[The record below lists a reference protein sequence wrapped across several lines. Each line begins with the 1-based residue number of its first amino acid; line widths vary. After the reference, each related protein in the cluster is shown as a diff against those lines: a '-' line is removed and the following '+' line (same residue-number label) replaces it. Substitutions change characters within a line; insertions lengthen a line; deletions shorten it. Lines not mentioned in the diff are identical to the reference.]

1 MSRNEAV
8 SPLRINKTPTASP
21 GKSSGR
27 PLSEIASGERRRN
40 SPSFDQTTKE
50 SSPFAGSSPFQN
62 SPRLFWKEHT
72 ASPRDRFENSEN
84 SISEDAQMPL
94 SPKRSSIENLKKQ
107 ARVKNSGIFAKEQ
120 MHAYDPTSVTPLDR
134 PLAAGRPLS
143 TSIQGNAFGG
153 AGLNG
158 LRLHDVSPDRGHR
171 RGESFNS
178 IPMLSTIKTS
188 PAKLPTQSTFGSP
201 FSSPTKDRPSSS
213 AGRASPTKSSLVNN
227 GRFNSPQYNPDS
239 SALSDDDDDDDDVKH
254 QTPRALRRHAKSVTF
269 DAAPPNVTEYEL
281 VTPEPSACS
290 REGSYMETDDDD
302 DDDDD
307 DEVSFDDADSFD
319 ASLEDTEKTPVVLP
333 EDWRH
338 VSPDNANNSLTD
350 FYDDVLE
357 GREASPRADGTP
369 NGAANGSRHGS
380 QHSEGSPRP
389 LPPLPGMG
397 LSRPGSSGGDA
408 SRSLPPLPPVSGFS
422 KADLLSRRESSM
434 SLEDRMRL
442 MNFDGD
448 RDTSTPTQERQ
459 NKAASNEVKV
469 HVDGVK
475 VHVDEVDDDV
485 SVLTADNEQDASIP
499 RISRE
504 SILRRVKSQNFDKH
518 EDSYAYDAESSP
530 ERSYGH
536 LADLDPDVPIPS
548 RECSSNFDETA
559 HAQPMQEAGSEA
571 GSEAEA
577 DSVLDAYQDVDG
589 SAMSQLDDE
598 ADPYAVDE
606 FELDGSDAGSVIR
619 HPVSDETE
627 DAGSLGDD
635 VSMSQYSE
643 QPDDEPYKEPAP
655 QGFEQVVGQPDEY
668 PEEQPTSQST
678 IDSSGPST
686 PTVAAE
692 SPRAAEKKAREDEL
706 FAKFDREQSMDLS
719 LDPLRASF
727 TTAPSPLD
735 SAPKME
741 AMRDFLQ
748 RPGTPDAEDG
758 AEEEYTGS
766 EPGSPSSIV
775 HHPVVI
781 SPPEIESD
789 QDVPLREA
797 TIRGTG
803 GHKLR
808 TRPSLIPD
816 QVDMAATRRQVS
828 GTYPPPLPERSP
840 KRQSLNFEIGHV
852 DDDSSE
858 LSLATR
864 EKMMLD
870 LDLGEDEDDLSFG
883 LDNEFD
889 KIIEAQKVDTLF
901 PLPDFAHFPT
911 LVAARPSAAA
921 AMSEKRFV
929 HTYSPANAPTQKGY
943 LMRENTKVVVA
954 SSRQFSDEA
963 RPTTSASTADSTTG
977 EKLAQAPGARKVSG
991 SKKAWTTEPW
1001 NGKARR
1007 KSLRTASGARKART
1021 SGVAPPLPG
1030 HESAVAASLDAVTE
1044 QGDNEFEDGEE
1055 RGRVFVK
1062 VVGVKDLDLPLPK
1075 TERTWF
1081 QLTLDNGLH
1090 CVTTSWLELGH
1101 SAPIGQ
1107 EFELVVLDD
1116 LEFQLTLQTK
1126 LEPPARQPEVF
1137 TAAPPR
1143 AVTKKNSGSTFRNL
1157 LTSPKKRKEQERR
1170 VQEEADRLALQQQ
1183 QEAQAAAKRNQKA
1196 TAWDLLHD
1204 LVGQDGSFAR
1214 AYVCLGNYENQAYGR
1229 PLTVDIPCFNEWA
1242 VDDSGVSSVKSKR
1255 GGVVRRP
1262 PYRVGKLT
1270 VQLLYVPK
1278 PKNATDDDMPKSLNA
1293 CIRELKEAEEV
1304 KSKTWEGH
1312 LSQQGGDCPF
1322 WRRRFFKLDG
1332 TKLTAFHETTRQPRA
1347 TINLAK
1353 ATKLL
1358 DDKSAL
1364 KQPSATKSGGRR
1376 KSAFAEDEEGYMFV
1390 EEGFRIRF
1398 ANGEVIDFYADNR
1411 ENKEGWMKVL
1421 SECVGKDIASGK
1433 AWTHMVLEKER
1444 KEKAQKPKS
1453 QAGAPSPGTNRR
1465 PSHGRTQS
1473 HEVYSKLTPSSP
1485 PKPAHART
1493 QSFAPTPPPKERDHR
1508 MAPAPAP
1515 RPRPQTQVQPNTGS
1529 SSSRRDQVRSMIF

>member
-21 GKSSGR
+21 AKSTSR
-27 PLSEIASGERRRN
+27 PLSEIGSGERRRN
-40 SPSFDQTTKE
+40 SPSFDQTTKRMYLNKGQ
-50 SSPFAGSSPFQN
+50 SPSGGSSPFQN

-72 ASPRDRFENSEN
+72 NSPRDRFENSEN
-84 SISEDAQMPL
+84 SFNEDSQLPL
-94 SPKRSSIENLKKQ
+94 SPKRNSIENLKKQ

-120 MHAYDPTSVTPLDR
+120 MHTYDPTLVQPLDR

-143 TSIQGNAFGG
+143 TQIQGNAFGG
-153 AGLNG
+153 AGLHG
-158 LRLHDVSPDRGHR
+158 LRHSRGDSVNR
-171 RGESFNS
+171 VPVLSS
-178 IPMLSTIKTS
+178 IQTS
-188 PAKLPTQSTFGSP
+188 PANLPTQSTFGSP

-227 GRFNSPQYNPDS
+227 GRFNSPQYNSDGVLS
-239 SALSDDDDDDDDVKH
+239 SDDEAKH

-269 DAAPPNVTEYEL
+269 DAAPPTITEYEL
-281 VTPEPSACS
+281 VTPDPSAASGS
-290 REGSYMETDDDD
+290 REGSYVETDEEEE
-302 DDDDD
+302 
-307 DEVSFDDADSFD
+307 DEMSFDDADSFD
-319 ASLEDTEKTPVVLP
+319 ASLEDTDKTPVVLP

-338 VSPDNANNSLTD
+338 VSPDNAD
-350 FYDDVLE
+350 ADHYDDVYE
-357 GREASPRADGTP
+357 GRETSPMA
-369 NGAANGSRHGS
+369 GAQPSGAMSGSRHG
-380 QHSEGSPRP
+380 SEGSPRP
-389 LPPLPGMG
+389 LPPIPGMN
-397 LSRPGSSGGDA
+397 LNRPGSSHGET
-408 SRSLPPLPPVSGFS
+408 SRALPQLPPVSGFS
-422 KADLLSRRESSM
+422 KADLMSRRESSM
-434 SLEDRMRL
+434 SLEDRLRL
-442 MNFDGD
+442 MNFGGE
-448 RDTSTPTQERQ
+448 RDSATPTQDNHHQ
-459 NKAASNEVKV
+459 SAN
-469 HVDGVK
+469 GLG
-475 VHVDEVDDDV
+475 VHVDEMDDDA
-485 SVLTADNEQDASIP
+485 SVLTADNEEDPSIP

-504 SILRRVKSQNFDKH
+504 SILRRVKSQNFDEH
-518 EDSYAYDAESSP
+518 EEDHAYDAEASP
-530 ERSYGH
+530 ERSYGD

-548 RECSSNFDETA
+548 RECSSNFDEKA
-559 HAQPMQEAGSEA
+559 HQAQDIHEPEQ
-571 GSEAEA
+571 
-577 DSVLDAYQDVDG
+577 DSVLDADQDVDG
-589 SAMSQLDDE
+589 SAISHLDDDE
-598 ADPYAVDE
+598 EDPYGD
-606 FELDGSDAGSVIR
+606 DGSDCSVIR
-619 HPVSDETE
+619 HPIKDDSDGEQ
-627 DAGSLGDD
+627 DGDD
-635 VSMSQYSE
+635 VSISQYS
-643 QPDDEPYKEPAP
+643 QYSS
-655 QGFEQVVGQPDEY
+655 QPDEEPY
-668 PEEQPTSQST
+668 AGEELRATPVAVVNVGSPEEHHPEEQPT
-678 IDSSGPST
+678 IDTSGPPT
-686 PTVAAE
+686 PTIVAD
-692 SPRAAEKKAREDEL
+692 SPSAAEKQARQDEL
-706 FAKFDREQSMDLS
+706 FANFDREQSMDLS
-719 LDPLRASF
+719 LDPLKASF
-727 TTAPSPLD
+727 ATAPSPLD
-735 SAPKME
+735 TAPKLE
-741 AMRDFLQ
+741 AMRSFIE
-748 RPGTPDAEDG
+748 RPDTPDATEG
-758 AEEEYTGS
+758 AEEEYVGS
-766 EPGSPSSIV
+766 EPGSPGSVIQ
-775 HHPVVI
+775 HPI
-781 SPPEIESD
+781 APPEVDSD
-789 QDVPLREA
+789 QEVPQREA

-816 QVDMAATRRQVS
+816 EIDMAATRRQVS
-828 GTYPPPLPERSP
+828 GTYPPPIPERSD

-852 DDDSSE
+852 DEGSSQLSVNSE
-858 LSLATR
+858 LR
-864 EKMMLD
+864 MLD
-870 LDLGEDEDDLSFG
+870 LDLGEDENDLSFG

-889 KIIEAQKVDTLF
+889 KIIESQK
-901 PLPDFAHFPT
+901 
-911 LVAARPSAAA
+911 
-921 AMSEKRFV
+921 
-929 HTYSPANAPTQKGY
+929 KGY
-943 LMRENTKVVVA
+943 KMRENTKVVVA
-954 SSRQFSDEA
+954 SNRQYSDEA
-963 RPTTSASTADSTTG
+963 RATETPAAADPATG
-977 EKLAQAPGARKVSG
+977 ERIAKTPGRQVSG
-991 SKKAWTTEPW
+991 SKQAWTTEPW

-1007 KSLRTASGARKART
+1007 KSLRTASGTRKPRT

-1030 HESAVAASLDAVTE
+1030 QESAVTAGLDAVNE
-1044 QGDNEFEDGEE
+1044 QGDDEFEDGEE

-1137 TAAPPR
+1137 TAAPPK
-1143 AVTKKNSGSTFRNL
+1143 VVQKKTSGSTFRNFL
-1157 LTSPKKRKEQERR
+1157 SSPKKRKEQERR
-1170 VQEEADRLALQQQ
+1170 AQEEADREALKQQ

-1304 KSKTWEGH
+1304 KGKTWEGH
-1312 LSQQGGDCPF
+1312 LSQQGGDCPY
-1322 WRRRFFKLDG
+1322 WRRRFFRLDG
-1332 TKLTAFHETTRQPRA
+1332 TKLTAYHETTMQRRA
-1347 TINLAK
+1347 VINLAK

-1358 DDKSAL
+1358 DDKSSL
-1364 KQPSATKSGGRR
+1364 KQSTSTKSGGRR

-1398 ANGEVIDFYADNR
+1398 ANGEAIDFYASDR
-1411 ENKEGWMKVL
+1411 EQKEGWMKVL

-1444 KEKAQKPKS
+1444 KEKAQPAKS
-1453 QAGAPSPGTNRR
+1453 QSGAPVPSANRR

-1473 HEVYSKLTPSSP
+1473 HEVYSKSTPSSP
-1485 PKPAHART
+1485 AKPAHART
-1493 QSFAPTPPPKERDHR
+1493 QSFAPTPPPKERDPR

-1529 SSSRRDQVRSMIF
+1529 SSRRDQVRSMIF